1 MSIIHKG
8 GMDPAEF
15 AGRTMYRVM
24 ETKQMQKEAE
34 YSVEDRVSGWTEA
47 SGQGEEHPAEDQRDE
62 SIKRSEGGPGRGYYL
77 NGVFH
82 PYSEEEDN

>member
-15 AGRTMYRVM
+15 VPCNGN
-24 ETKQMQKEAE
+24 EADAE
-34 YSVEDRVSGWTEA
+34 GSGVFGGGQSEGASGWTEA
-47 SGQGEEHPAEDQRDE
+47 SGQGAEHPAEDQRDE

>member
-34 YSVEDRVSGWTEA
+34 YSVEDRVKER
-47 SGQGEEHPAEDQRDE
+47 PAGPKLRDRVRSIPGATVMNMSKQDQLR
-62 SIKRSEGGPGRGYYL
+62 RPGRWKQAGAL
-77 NGVFH
+77 H
-82 PYSEEEDN
+82 SRP

>member
-24 ETKQMQKEAE
+24 EAKQMQKEAE
-34 YSVEDRVSGWTEA
+34 YSVEDRVRER
-47 SGQGEEHPAEDQRDE
+47 PAGPKLRDRVR
-62 SIKRSEGGPGRGYYL
+62 SILQKIRGKRA
-77 NGVFH
+77 
-82 PYSEEEDN
+82 

>member
-15 AGRTMYRVM
+15 VGRTMYRVM

-34 YSVEDRVSGWTEA
+34 YSVEDRVKER
-47 SGQGEEHPAEDQRDE
+47 PAGPKLRD
-62 SIKRSEGGPGRGYYL
+62 RSEGGPGRGYYL

>member
-34 YSVEDRVSGWTEA
+34 YSVEDRVKER
-47 SGQGEEHPAEDQRDE
+47 PAGPKLRDRVR
-62 SIKRSEGGPGRGYYL
+62 SILQKITGKTALRKVLLPCFLHALVTIS
-77 NGVFH
+77 
-82 PYSEEEDN
+82 

>member
-34 YSVEDRVSGWTEA
+34 YWVEERVKERRDGPKLRDRV
-47 SGQGEEHPAEDQRDE
+47 R
-62 SIKRSEGGPGRGYYL
+62 SILQKIRGTRA
-77 NGVFH
+77 
-82 PYSEEEDN
+82 

>member
-34 YSVEDRVSGWTEA
+34 YSVEDRVKER
-47 SGQGEEHPAEDQRDE
+47 PAGPKLRDRV
-62 SIKRSEGGPGRGYYL
+62 RSGPGRGYYL